1 MVTFAGTVIARPAIL
16 DGIKAPVAA
25 AARELGW
32 FKIEM
37 QAHAESWARL
47 VFYGSWLADLGLRS
61 PGLIGPALGSGL
73 QVASDLLPTIKAVG
87 SALSGLEGWVALFDL
102 YRARI
107 ALRDAKETKSRLE
120 DAQQRALKGLDER
133 NKDREARKIREA
145 EAQRLRERA
154 NNLALASHTDCTL
167 PNHTVCDLLRR
178 SKVAGIEAEI
188 AELAAQDKPFPAQED
203 CDAYLAYVDAE
214 AAERK
219 TDGYTSAKLTC
230 ARDLGV
236 QSIRTAFDA
245 FGDPLLSLT
254 KGALESISSVLG
266 IAMGV
271 GHTAQGVFDYQS
283 AEREKR
289 SLISTSELVSQKK
302 ADISTDAKRKDRLSD
317 KAAAGVQAI
326 FEKRLE
332 SRKEDAATASRWARM
347 RIGYGVFSI
356 TNGLVAAGVT
366 LALLGGLASGAAPM
380 ILAVGAAAATTAGIL
395 WLTFALYKLACR
407 WRNGLIEHR
416 ERIATGKIVSV
427 GSPSQWPRLGQYTLD
442 ELRRFREEALRRDG
456 ELNAYLEA
464 AILTRQLQEGG
475 KDSAE
480 NRKERLA
487 TSTMLQVYGM
497 SKTTTSLLK
506 RASFDAAHDAIYKHL
521 TAKGVLR
528 SEMPQEAASI

>member
-1 MVTFAGTVIARPAIL
+1 MVTFAGTVIAKPAIL
-16 DGIKAPVAA
+16 KGIRVPVAA
-25 AARELGW
+25 AARELRW
-32 FKIEM
+32 FKIEIR
-37 QAHAESWARL
+37 AHAESWARL
-47 VFYGSWLADLGLRS
+47 VFYGSWLADLGIRS
-61 PGLIGPALGSGL
+61 PGLIGPAFGSGL
-73 QVASDLLPTIKAVG
+73 QVATTLLPIIQAVG
-87 SALSGLEGWVALFDL
+87 SVLSGLEGWVALFDL
-102 YRARI
+102 HRARI
-107 ALRDAKETKSRLE
+107 ALRDAKATKSRLE
-120 DAQQRALKGLDER
+120 DAHQRALKGLDER
-133 NKDREARKIREA
+133 NKDRAARKIREA

-154 NNLALASHTDCTL
+154 IELALAPHTDCTL
-167 PNHTVCDLLRR
+167 PNHPVCDLLLR
-178 SKVAGIEAEI
+178 SQVAGIEAQI

-203 CDAYLAYVDAE
+203 CDAYLAYVDAD
-214 AAERK
+214 ATGRK

-236 QSIRTAFDA
+236 QSIKTAFDA

-254 KGALESISSVLG
+254 KGALESISAVLG
-266 IAMGV
+266 VAMGV
-271 GHTAQGVFDYQS
+271 GHAAQGVFDYQS

-289 SLISTSELVSQKK
+289 SLIATSELVSQKK

-326 FEKRLE
+326 FEERLE

-347 RIGYGVFSI
+347 RIGYGAFSI

-366 LALLGGLASGAAPM
+366 LALLGGVASGAAPM

-407 WRNGLIEHR
+407 WRTGLVEHR

-427 GSPSQWPRLGQYTLD
+427 RSPSHWPRLGQYTLD
-442 ELRRFREEALRRDG
+442 QLRGFREESLRSDG
-456 ELNAYLEA
+456 KINAYLEA
-464 AILTRQLQEGG
+464 AILARQLQEGG
-475 KDSAE
+475 EGSTKKR
-480 NRKERLA
+480 NERLA

-506 RASFDAAHDAIYKHL
+506 RASFDTAHDAIYKHL

-528 SEMPQEAASI
+528 SEMPKEVGST